1 MAEESSWPVIFPAMS
16 QSHIRNFCIV
26 AHIDHGKSTLADR
39 LIEATAA
46 VEKRLMRE
54 QITDTMDLER
64 ERGITIKLNAVRMR
78 YEAPDGAEYVL
89 NLIDTPGHVDFTYE
103 VSRSL
108 AACEGAI
115 LIVDASQGVQAQTLS
130 NLFLAMDAGLEIIPV
145 LNKID
150 LPGAEPERRAQEIM
164 ELIGAKREE
173 ILAVSAKEG
182 TGVPELLAEIVK
194 RVPPPSG
201 DPKGPLRA
209 LIFDSYFDR
218 YRGAVPSVRVVDG
231 TLRAGMD
238 IVFGAQPDTVHQVD
252 EVGYLQL
259 GQRPAKELNA
269 GEVGYLVASLRDV
282 RDARVGDTIL
292 DAENRATSLLPG
304 YREAKSMVFAGLYP
318 TDSQQYEEL
327 RDALEKLVLNDASL
341 HYEPE
346 SSTAL
351 GFGFRCG
358 FLGLLHMEIVQER
371 LEREFNLSLIST
383 VPTVEYHVYRTDG
396 DMLLLENPSAMPD
409 PASISRIEE
418 PYVKARIMAPTD
430 YIGPI
435 MKLGQERRGIYNGM
449 HYIDTARVEFDWEF
463 PLGEIVLDFY
473 DRLKSATRGYASFDY
488 EMADYRESELVKL
501 DMLINGEA
509 IDAFSVVIHKDKASE
524 YGRKIAEKLKELI
537 PRQLYQVAIQAAI
550 GNKVIARETISAFRK
565 DVLAKCYGGDIT
577 RKRKLLEKQ
586 KEGKKRM
593 KQVGSVEIPQE
604 AFLAVLQVD

>member
-1 MAEESSWPVIFPAMS
+1 MS
-16 QSHIRNFCIV
+16 QSRIRNFCIV

-39 LIEATAA
+39 LIEATAT

-54 QITDTMDLER
+54 QLLDTMDLER
-64 ERGITIKLNAVRMR
+64 ERGITIKLNAVRML
-78 YEAPDGAEYVL
+78 YPANDGATYEL

-115 LIVDASQGVQAQTLS
+115 LVVDASQGIQAQTLS
-130 NLFLAMDAGLEIIPV
+130 NLFLALDAGLEIIPV

-150 LPGAEPERRAQEIM
+150 LPGAEPERRAREIM
-164 ELIGAKREE
+164 DLIGARPEE

-182 TGVPELLAEIVK
+182 TGIPALLEAIVA
-194 RVPPPSG
+194 RIPQPAG
-201 DPKGPLRA
+201 QEEAPLRA
-209 LIFDSYFDR
+209 LIFDSYYDR
-218 YRGAVPSVRVVDG
+218 YRGAIPSIRVVDG
-231 TLRAGMD
+231 VLRAGME
-238 IVFGAQPDTVHQVD
+238 IAFGAHPDDVFHVD
-252 EVGYLQL
+252 EVGYLAL
-259 GQRPAKELNA
+259 GQRPAHQLEA
-269 GEVGYLVASLRDV
+269 GEVGYVVASLRGV

-292 DAENRATSLLPG
+292 DAHDRAAELLPG
-304 YREAKSMVFAGLYP
+304 YRDVKSMVFAGVYP
-318 TDSQQYEEL
+318 TDSEQYENL

-358 FLGLLHMEIVQER
+358 YLGLLHMEIVQER
-371 LEREFNLSLIST
+371 LEREFNLDLITT

-396 DMLLLENPSAMPD
+396 TQLLLENPSNLPD
-409 PASISRIEE
+409 PAEIDHIEE
-418 PYVKARIMAPTD
+418 PYVKARIMAPAD
-430 YIGPI
+430 YIGGI
-435 MKLGQERRGIYNGM
+435 MKLGQDRRGVYNGM
-449 HYIDTARVEFDWEF
+449 HYLDTSRVEFDFEF

-473 DRLKSATRGYASFDY
+473 DRLKSISRGYASLDY
-488 EMADYRESELVKL
+488 EMAGFRESDLVKL
-501 DMLINGEA
+501 DMLINGDP
-509 IDAFSVVIHKDKASE
+509 IDAFSVIIHRDKAFE
-524 YGRKIAEKLKELI
+524 YGRRVAEKLKELI

-550 GNKVIARETISAFRK
+550 GQKIIARETISAFRK

-593 KQVGSVEIPQE
+593 KQIGAVEIPQE
-604 AFLAVLQVD
+604 AFLAVLQVDE